1 MAIKTSSQSLLSR
14 GSTTTAISGFGGG
27 ASSGASSTITSI
39 SYLAANGVALTANAA
54 PTVSNSL
61 IKIVGTGFTSGAN
74 VYLNGL
80 LQPSANVTF
89 VNSTELR
96 FNLPPLA
103 SNTYSLMTFDSAG
116 SGAVYYPGVRFDPYP
131 IWSTNSF
138 NQSLIV
144 SQQLT
149 VTGYGSGSIT
159 FSLASGNTLPS
170 GLTLAANGLITGT
183 TTANTYSFY
192 VNAIDSENQI
202 STQNVTLNV
211 VGPYVEYLV
220 VGGGG
225 AGAGQYHTGGG
236 GAGGVVLGTL
246 ANNSFFAYTAGVQ
259 YTVTIGAGAS
269 RSAAETSGGN
279 GGNTVFG
286 QFIAYGGGGGSHLA
300 GIRAG
305 SGGSGGGAT
314 TYSTTNFGYGVYP
327 GSLYI
332 SATRQGYDGS
342 GGLNNPGYR
351 GGGGGGAGGPGTSG
365 TYDDSFDAGGL
376 TVGGGPGIYSDLS
389 GTLTGYAGGGGG
401 GSYNMRPG
409 FGGAGNTDFGGGNGA
424 KQTGPT
430 AGNGVVN
437 KGGGGGGAERTSAGP
452 DTSGTGGAGGSGV
465 VVIRTPVSTYSG
477 AATTSG
483 GVTYTTDGTYRF
495 YVFTSSGT
503 IQFPAS

>member
-27 ASSGASSTITSI
+27 TSSGGSSTITSI
-39 SYLAANGVALTANAA
+39 SYLSANGTPLVANAA
-54 PTVSNSL
+54 PTVGNSV
-61 IKIVGTGFTSGAN
+61 IKIVGSGFASGAN
-74 VYLNGL
+74 VFLNGL

-89 VNSTELR
+89 VDSTELR
-96 FNLPPLA
+96 VNLPPLA
-103 SNTYSLMTFDSAG
+103 SNTYSLMAFNTAG
-116 SGAVYYPGVRFDPYP
+116 SGVVYYPGVRFDPYP
-131 IWSTNSF
+131 IWSANSF

-170 GLTLAANGLITGT
+170 GLTLAANGLIAGT

-211 VGPYVEYLV
+211 VGPYVEYLL

-236 GAGGVVLGTL
+236 GAGGVVIGTL
-246 ANNSFFAYTAGVQ
+246 ANNSLFAYTAGVQ
-259 YTVTIGAGAS
+259 YTVTVGAGAS
-269 RSAAETSGGN
+269 RSAASTSGGN
-279 GGNTVFG
+279 GSNTVFG
-286 QFIAYGGGGGSHLA
+286 QFIAYGGGGGSHA
-300 GIRAG
+300 AEIRAG

-332 SATRQGYDGS
+332 SATRQGYDGG
-342 GGLNNPGYR
+342 GGLNNPGFR

-365 TYDDSFDAGGL
+365 TYDPEDLPG
-376 TVGGGPGIYSDLS
+376 TYGGGPGIYSDLS

-401 GSYNMRPG
+401 GSYNIRPG
-409 FGGAGNTDFGGGNGA
+409 YGGAGNTDFGGGNGA

-430 AGNGVVN
+430 AQNGTVN
-437 KGGGGGGAERTSAGP
+437 KGGGGGGAERTGAGP
-452 DTSGTGGAGGSGV
+452 DTSGTGGGGGSGV

-477 AATTSG
+477 SATTSG